1 MQSANA
7 EKDYGKAI
15 EYLDGVDGDKADPEE
30 RPASR
35 YVMSKQVRTDAQ

>member
-15 EYLDGVDGDKADPEE
+15 ALLDGEDGDKADPEE

-35 YVMSKQVRTDAQ
+35 CVVC